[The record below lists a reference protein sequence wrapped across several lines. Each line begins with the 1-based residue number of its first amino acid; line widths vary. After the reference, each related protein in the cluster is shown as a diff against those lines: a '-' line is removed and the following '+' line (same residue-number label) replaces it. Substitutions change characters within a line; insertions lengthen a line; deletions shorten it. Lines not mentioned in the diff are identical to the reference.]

1 MDQLTDEW
9 RCYFEELNPQER
21 LNMLR
26 LLENPGDEL
35 WEFCR
40 TLYQQRYSDAK
51 SPNRKVDAWLWKLV
65 YLPGLY
71 KRSKFLRKAMHKEL
85 EGTLRELYLDTP
97 GAWDGAKK
105 TALYLEFRNTA
116 RRYLSTCKGV
126 NYASKLMGMKK
137 ATDAE
142 KLDKACEDIWMA
154 SRGLAYAAGL
164 EESLA
169 LWCDALHDELITW
182 NPICQRY
189 YAQLEQNIR
198 K

>member
-1 MDQLTDEW
+1 MEQLNEEW
-9 RCYFEELNPQER
+9 RCYFEELDPQER
-21 LNMLR
+21 LNMLNS
-26 LLENPGDEL
+26 LEDPEDAL
-35 WEFCR
+35 WDFCKM
-40 TLYQQRYSDAK
+40 LYQQRYSDPK
-51 SPNRKVDAWLWKLV
+51 TPDRKVDTWLWKLV

-71 KRSKFLRKAMHKEL
+71 KRSKLLRRALHKEM
-85 EGTLRELYLDTP
+85 EGTLRELNLDTP
-97 GAWDGAKK
+97 DTCDGMKR

-154 SRGLAYAAGL
+154 SKGLAHAAGL

-169 LWCDALHDELITW
+169 LWCQALHDELISW
-182 NPICQRY
+182 NPACQKY
-189 YAQLEQNIR
+189 YDQLEQKIQ